1 LPQRATKRAGW
12 RRSGP
17 SCGLDERRPEPRA
30 AVVAPCASR
39 RAPGARRAPRGR
51 DRRHLGA
58 RPVPR
63 LPAAQADRLDR
74 HRGVPG
80 RRRVCAG
87 QPPEPLHA
95 ARLRDRADLPR
106 RAARAGAVGLLIVPP
121 IVREGNQLAEDL
133 PGYIADVRDFVQK
146 NSTLQKLEKDYGI
159 TSKLEDQASKL
170 PGKLGGAAGALG
182 KIGVRLVNSLFA
194 AVNILILSI
203 FMVSA
208 GPRWVRAIVAMQQP
222 GHRARMERVF
232 SQTSRAVGAYI
243 GGALLQAT
251 VAGVSTF
258 IVLEILGVPFAA
270 PLSVLVFF
278 FDLIPLVGAT
288 IGAVLVGLVT
298 AFNDFPTTTIIW
310 TIWAIVYQQLE
321 NNLIQPRIQSKAVN
335 VEGFFVLVAVLFG
348 ATLFGVLG
356 ALFAIPV
363 AATVQIVIAEYTQYR
378 REVTAEATLEAA
390 SQTPVQ
396 VRTR

>member
-1 LPQRATKRAGW
+1 VPPVRAVLRVVVIVVISALVLYLAYLLRKPIGW
-12 RRSGP
+12 IVIAAFLAVAVSAPVNRLNRYMRRGFAIA
-17 SCGLDERRPEPRA
+17 LTY
-30 AVVAPCASR
+30 
-39 RAPGARRAPRGR
+39 
-51 DRRHLGA
+51 LGVLLV
-58 RPVPR
+58 PV
-63 LPAAQADRLDR
+63 LL
-74 HRGVPG
+74 
-80 RRRVCAG
+80 
-87 QPPEPLHA
+87 
-95 ARLRDRADLPR
+95 
-106 RAARAGAVGLLIVPP
+106 GLLIVPP

-222 GHRARMERVF
+222 VHRARMERVF

>member
-1 LPQRATKRAGW
+1 VPRSGQDGDDRARAAGW
-12 RRSGP
+12 TSDVSSPAPHLLRRA
-17 SCGLDERRPEPRA
+17 RA
-30 AVVAPCASR
+30 DVPPVRAVVRVVVIVVTSALVLYLAYLLRKPIGWIVIAAFLAVAVSAPVNRLNRYMR
-39 RAPGARRAPRGR
+39 RGFAIALTY
-51 DRRHLGA
+51 LGVLLV
-58 RPVPR
+58 PV
-63 LPAAQADRLDR
+63 LL
-74 HRGVPG
+74 
-80 RRRVCAG
+80 
-87 QPPEPLHA
+87 
-95 ARLRDRADLPR
+95 
-106 RAARAGAVGLLIVPP
+106 GLLIVPP

-133 PGYIADVRDFVQK
+133 PGYVADVRHFVQK
-146 NSTLQKLEKDYGI
+146 NSTLQKLEEDYGI

-194 AVNILILSI
+194 ALNILILSI

-208 GPRWVRAIVAMQQP
+208 GPRWIRAIVAMQQP

-251 VAGVSTF
+251 IAGVSTF

-270 PLSVLVFF
+270 PLAVLVFF
-278 FDLIPLVGAT
+278 SDLIPLVGAT

-321 NNLIQPRIQSKAVN
+321 NNLIQPRIQSKALN

-363 AATVQIVIAEYTQYR
+363 AATVQIIIAEYAQYR
-378 REVTAEATLEAA
+378 REVAAEATLEAA

>member
-1 LPQRATKRAGW
+1 VPRSGQDGDDRARAAGW
-12 RRSGP
+12 TSDVP
-17 SCGLDERRPEPRA
+17 SP
-30 AVVAPCASR
+30 APQLLR
-39 RAPGARRAPRGR
+39 RA
-51 DRRHLGA
+51 
-58 RPVPR
+58 
-63 LPAAQADRLDR
+63 
-74 HRGVPG
+74 
-80 RRRVCAG
+80 
-87 QPPEPLHA
+87 
-95 ARLRDRADLPR
+95 RADVPPVRAVLRVVVIVVISALVLYLAYLLRKPIGWIVIAAFLAVAVSAPVNRLNRYMR
-106 RAARAGAVGLLIVPP
+106 RGFAIALTYLGVLLVPVLLGLLIVPP

>member
-1 LPQRATKRAGW
+1 VPRSGQDGDDRARAAGW
-12 RRSGP
+12 TSDVSSPAPHLLRRA
-17 SCGLDERRPEPRA
+17 RA
-30 AVVAPCASR
+30 DVPPVRAVVRVVAIVVTSALVLYLAYLLRKPIGWIVIAAFLAVAVSAPVNRLNRYMR
-39 RAPGARRAPRGR
+39 RGFAIALTY
-51 DRRHLGA
+51 LGVLLV
-58 RPVPR
+58 PV
-63 LPAAQADRLDR
+63 LLA
-74 HRGVPG
+74 
-80 RRRVCAG
+80 
-87 QPPEPLHA
+87 
-95 ARLRDRADLPR
+95 
-106 RAARAGAVGLLIVPP
+106 LLIVPP

-133 PGYIADVRDFVQK
+133 PGYVADVRHFVQK
-146 NSTLQKLEKDYGI
+146 NSTLQKLEEDYGI

-194 AVNILILSI
+194 ALNILILSI

-208 GPRWVRAIVAMQQP
+208 GPRWIRAIVAMQQP

-251 VAGVSTF
+251 IAGVSTF

-270 PLSVLVFF
+270 PLAVLVFF

-321 NNLIQPRIQSKAVN
+321 NNLIQPRIQSKALN

-363 AATVQIVIAEYTQYR
+363 AATVQIIIAEYAQYR
-378 REVTAEATLEAA
+378 REVAAEATLEAA